1 MTTIDTPAGISNWRL
16 MSAISQLSLELS
28 TGTNFY
34 GKVSVYK
41 AIRRDYI
48 EGLPERATFNNK
60 CLALRTFLDNLD
72 EVTLAGPVCTRA
84 QEVLTR
90 VMAEKGLAFVR

>member
-1 MTTIDTPAGISNWRL
+1 MTTIDTPQGIANWRL

-48 EGLPERATFNNK
+48 DGLPERATFANR
-60 CLALRTFLDNLD
+60 CLALRTFLDNLPQ
-72 EVTLAGPVCTRA
+72 EVLDGPVCTRA
-84 QEVLTR
+84 AETLTR
-90 VMAEKGLAFVR
+90 VMAEKGMAFTR